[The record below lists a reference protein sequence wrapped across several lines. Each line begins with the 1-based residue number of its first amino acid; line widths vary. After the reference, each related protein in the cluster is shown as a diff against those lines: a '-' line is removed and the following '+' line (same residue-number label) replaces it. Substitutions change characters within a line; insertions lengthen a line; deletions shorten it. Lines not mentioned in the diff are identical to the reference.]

1 MILLLQVPHVAIVTA
16 EKEEALWWHMDAL
29 KTSAPD
35 ICAKEAMFNMT
46 IAPPDPKI
54 GGSCVTFQ
62 SYFMEQ
68 YLIVVEDQ
76 DDHPDS
82 DQPTQQ
88 PQFKFKLSVSPVS
101 TIVLEMPH

>member
-35 ICAKEAMFNMT
+35 VCAPEAMFKMT

-54 GGSCVTFQ
+54 GGSCVMFQ
-62 SYFMEQ
+62 SYFMDQ

-82 DQPTQQ
+82 DQPTQ
-88 PQFKFKLSVSPVS
+88 PQFKFKLSVSS
-101 TIVLEMPH
+101 IVLEMPY